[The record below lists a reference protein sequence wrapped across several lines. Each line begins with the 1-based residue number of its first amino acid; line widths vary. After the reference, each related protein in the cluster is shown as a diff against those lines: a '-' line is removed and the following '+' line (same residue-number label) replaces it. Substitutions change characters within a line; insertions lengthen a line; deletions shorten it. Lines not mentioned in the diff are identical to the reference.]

1 MLKNK
6 PTLILQSV
14 TSQDKYR
21 DVFFSAFYEFSD
33 VSIV

>member
-14 TSQDKYR
+14 TSQDYR
-21 DVFFSAFYEFSD
+21 NNI
-33 VSIV
+33 SIIYQFKEDGV

>member
-14 TSQDKYR
+14 TSQDY
-21 DVFFSAFYEFSD
+21 SNNI
-33 VSIV
+33 SIIYQFKEDGV